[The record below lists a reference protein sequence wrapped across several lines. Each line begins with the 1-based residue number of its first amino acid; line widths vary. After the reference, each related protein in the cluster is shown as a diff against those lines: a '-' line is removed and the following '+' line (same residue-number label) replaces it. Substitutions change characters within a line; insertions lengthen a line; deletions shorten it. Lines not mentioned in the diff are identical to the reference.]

1 MGQAVV
7 PKKKKKPDDKHLVLR
22 YFRKSDVQNAVELSG
37 LSPRS
42 VSTGGSAAGLA
53 LKAPGLM

>member
-22 YFRKSDVQNAVELSG
+22 YFRMLLSCQG
-37 LSPRS
+37 CHLDPFQLEALR
-42 VSTGGSAAGLA
+42 LA
-53 LKAPGLM
+53 WP